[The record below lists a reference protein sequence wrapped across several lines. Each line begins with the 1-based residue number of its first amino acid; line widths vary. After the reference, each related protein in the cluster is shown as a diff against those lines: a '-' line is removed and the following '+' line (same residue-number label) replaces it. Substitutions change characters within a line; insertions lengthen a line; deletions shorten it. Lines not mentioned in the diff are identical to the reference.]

1 MKVLWPHNF
10 DPAKKNKGNF
20 MYPIIPYMEE
30 VGIEVELLYLGNL
43 GGPKGVMKA
52 YRSLK
57 AKASAYDVVH
67 AQYGSMCALI
77 SAFACGKTPL
87 VLSLRGSDWNRYS
100 EKINKPFFHSRLAHL
115 FSRISLRKASAILP
129 VSNRMIATLPY
140 KYRGIAT
147 RFPSAINLEHWPVKE
162 PGELSGTKILFVA
175 QKTNSPNKQKALVE
189 QVLDG
194 VKQHIPEITLHVAQ
208 SIPFEEMPQFV
219 RRHDVLLCLSIN
231 EGWPNSVKEALACN
245 IPFVATDVSD
255 LQDIAEVEDSCMV
268 CERDVSQIVQAVVTV
283 LNKDLSSLNLRRHVE
298 EMDVRASA
306 NKLKEVYTRILSR

>member
-10 DPAKKNKGNF
+10 DPSQKNKGNF
-20 MYPIIPYMEE
+20 IYPIIPYIEE
-30 VGIEVELLYLGNL
+30 LDVEVELLYLGNL
-43 GGPKGVMKA
+43 WSPTGVLRAFKT
-52 YRSLK
+52 LK
-57 AKASAYDVVH
+57 AKAKDFDVVH
-67 AQYGSMCALI
+67 AQYGSMCALV
-77 SAFACGKTPL
+77 SALACGKTPL

-115 FSRISLRKASAILP
+115 FSRISLPKASAILP
-129 VSNRMIATLPY
+129 VSNRMIATLPS

-147 RFPSAINLEHWPVKE
+147 RFPSAINLDHWQVKE
-162 PGELSGTKILFVA
+162 PSELDGTKILFVA

-189 QVLDG
+189 QVLLG
-194 VKQHIPEITLHVAQ
+194 VRKHIPEVTLHIAQ
-208 SIPFEEMPQFV
+208 SIPFEDMPQFV
-219 RRHDVLLCLSIN
+219 RQHDLLLCLSIN

-255 LQDIAEVEDSCMV
+255 LKDIAKSEDSCRV
-268 CERDVSQIVQAVVTV
+268 CERDVDQIVDAVVAV
-283 LNKDLSSLNLRRHVE
+283 LEKDLSSLNLRRHVE